1 MSFHRKIINNSY
13 KTFCQ
18 QVNSFNILK
27 QINIIMESKSI
38 FLAVFISVFVL
49 SFFNIAN
56 ADGHLHK
63 VSGTVTG
70 CSSKHAVHV
79 LIYEEAGFKGMN
91 HSQENIYSPT
101 KGDNC
106 SIDFSMEVPSG
117 PYALA
122 SFEDKNG
129 NGELDFFFF
138 IPKEPAGFYQFSGM
152 GAPKFDKMKV
162 DVNGDINNIVIVL
175 P

>member
-1 MSFHRKIINNSY
+1 M
-13 KTFCQ
+13 
-18 QVNSFNILK
+18 LK
-27 QINIIMESKSI
+27 QINIIMKSKSI
-38 FLAVFISVFVL
+38 LLAVFLSVFVL

-152 GAPKFDKMKV
+152 GAPKFDEMKV

>member
-1 MSFHRKIINNSY
+1 MSFHRKTTNNSY
-13 KTFCQ
+13 KTFCHTSKLSKLNQ
-18 QVNSFNILK
+18 L
-27 QINIIMESKSI
+27 NIIMKSKSI
-38 FLAVFISVFVL
+38 LLAVFLSVFVL
-49 SFFNIAN
+49 SFFNIAS

-162 DVNGDINNIVIVL
+162 DVNGDINNIEIVL

>member
-1 MSFHRKIINNSY
+1 MSVMK
-13 KTFCQ
+13 
-18 QVNSFNILK
+18 
-27 QINIIMESKSI
+27 SKSI
-38 FLAVFISVFVL
+38 LLAVFFTVFVF

-56 ADGHLHK
+56 ADDHLHK

-101 KGDNC
+101 KGGDC
-106 SIDFSMEVPSG
+106 SVDFSMEVPTG

-162 DVNGDINNIVIVL
+162 DVNGDIDNIEIVL